1 MRTLMLLGSLAMI
14 GSGIF
19 SFANGSAAFISVAFV
34 VGVVFVAMGIIEA
47 IVGSKTDADVFG
59 SGANLT
65 TDGITMFLFGVVML
79 SGQIT
84 DDVTAQMLFALWLL
98 TEALLGIGGK
108 FKPGGQPDAGDNWT
122 LVLGVAML
130 AVAMYTFFNTR
141 LLNINAIILI
151 GASVMLLGL
160 RRFVAAFDIEYNKPG
175 FMSGNSQRLEEALEE
190 EKRAMAKAK
199 EGIKE
204 QKLAQRR
211 VEKIKEEMLQERDAM
226 TETTLIKL
234 AIENADK
241 GEEKE

>member
-47 IVGSKTDADVFG
+47 IVGSKTDSDVFG

-98 TEALLGIGGK
+98 IEALLGIGGRLK
-108 FKPGGQPDAGDNWT
+108 LGGQPDTGDNWT
-122 LVLGVAML
+122 IVLGVAML

-160 RRFVAAFDIEYNKPG
+160 RRFIAAFDIEYNKPG

-204 QKLAQRR
+204 QKLAQKR
-211 VEKIKEEMLQERDAM
+211 VEKIKEEILQERDAM

-234 AIENADK
+234 AIEDAENRSDNQ
-241 GEEKE
+241 